1 MIRIIHTISA
11 VLLAV
16 CACKQSGNTSGGGG
30 SETKPAAGEA
40 AKAPTAANPA
50 SGDIVLGILAD
61 LTGATADVG
70 KPYNEGMLSYIDDL
84 NAKGGIKGRRIN
96 ALSEDYA
103 YKVPNAE
110 EKYKKYVQAGA
121 VAIQGWG
128 TGDSEALRGKVKGDE
143 LPFMSASYAEVLT
156 DPKQSPYNFVV
167 APTYSDQ
174 MRIALDQIAAADAS
188 AQVAVFHHDSPFGMA
203 PVADGA
209 QWIKDR
215 GYKLGYKDYAMKGG
229 ATDHVGLLQ
238 QAKDQ
243 GAKFIVIQN
252 VSSPAATVA
261 RDIAAQKLDMKIVCL
276 NWCSDELF
284 VKLAGPAAE
293 GHWMIQPFTPPSV
306 AKPGHEPVR
315 AYAKAKGFDL
325 EAKGLHFLQGW
336 YTMHVMAK
344 GMEKVVTDGKPLTGP
359 NMRAALE
366 TMEAVDTG
374 GVIGPVKFSAD
385 SHRGAQ
391 AAGVYKVEGG
401 KIVEAAAAVMPKK

>member
-1 MIRIIHTISA
+1 MRQTAQAFTA
-11 VLLAV
+11 VLLMLS
-16 CACKQSGNTSGGGG
+16 ACKADSGSKASGKATEGA
-30 SETKPAAGEA
+30 SS
-40 AKAPTAANPA
+40 AKAE
-50 SGDIVLGILAD
+50 GDIPIGILAD

-70 KPYNEGMLSYIDDL
+70 TPYNEGMLAYIDDL
-84 NAKGGIKGRRIN
+84 NAKGGIKGRKIK
-96 ALSEDYA
+96 AMSEDYA

-110 EKYKKYVQAGA
+110 EKYKKYLQAGA

-143 LPFMSASYAEVLT
+143 LPFMSASYSEVLT

-174 MRIALDQIAAADAS
+174 IRVALDQIANADPE

-229 ATDHVGLLQ
+229 ATDYVGLLQ

-261 RDIAAQKLDMKIVCL
+261 RDIAAQKLEMKIVCL
-276 NWCSDELF
+276 NWCADELF
-284 VKLAGPAAE
+284 LKLAGAAGE
-293 GHWMIQPFTPPSV
+293 GHWMVQPWTPPGAS
-306 AKPGHEPVR
+306 KPGHAAVA
-315 AYAKAKGFDL
+315 AYTKSKSIDL
-325 EAKGLHFLQGW
+325 EAKGLHFVQGW

-344 GMEKVVTDGKPLTGP
+344 GMEKVIADGKPLTGP
-359 NMRAALE
+359 NLRGALE
-366 TMEAVDTG
+366 TMDAVDTG
-374 GVIGPVKFSAD
+374 GVIGQIKFAAD
-385 SHRGAQ
+385 SHRGAT
-391 AAGVYKVEGG
+391 ASGVYKVEGG
-401 KIVEAAAAVMPKK
+401 KMAEVIASATPKK

>member
-1 MIRIIHTISA
+1 MTRTTYTLSA
-11 VLLAV
+11 LLLSVLALP
-16 CACKQSGNTSGGGG
+16 ACSKDKPAGTG
-30 SETKPAAGEA
+30 ETKPATEA
-40 AKAPTAANPA
+40 KPAAE
-50 SGDIVLGILAD
+50 DIVVGILAD

-70 KPYNEGMLSYIDDL
+70 KPYNEGMLAYIDNL
-84 NAKGGIKGRRIN
+84 NSQGGIKGRKIT
-96 ALSEDYA
+96 ALNEDYA

-110 EKYKKYVQAGA
+110 EKYKKFVQAKA

-143 LPFMSASYAEVLT
+143 LPFMSASYAEPLT

-174 MRIALDQIAAADAS
+174 MRVALDQIAAADPA

-203 PVADGA
+203 PVGDGA

-215 GYKLGYKDYAMKGG
+215 GYQLGYKDYAMKGG

-261 RDIAAQKLDMKIVCL
+261 RDLAAQKLDMKIVCL
-276 NWCSDELF
+276 NWCADELF

-306 AKPGHEPVR
+306 AKPGHEAVR
-315 AYAKAKGFDL
+315 AYGKTKGIDVDD
-325 EAKGLHFLQGW
+325 KGLHFVQGW
-336 YTMHVMAK
+336 YTMHVMAR
-344 GMEKVVTDGKPLTGP
+344 GMEKVIADGKPLTGP
-359 NMRAALE
+359 NLRGALE
-366 TMEAVDTG
+366 TMDAVDTG
-374 GVIGPVKFSAD
+374 GVIGPVKFSTE

-391 AAGVYKVEGG
+391 ASGIYKVEGG
-401 KIVEAAAAVMPKK
+401 KITEVAAAVTPKK